1 MEEFEKIKA
10 LLMLPE
16 DMEEERWDSTKQ
28 DCRYLGKND
37 QSIKLFVKN
46 RKTLLF
52 LNSQVTSCSAFA
64 VASGACQA
72 RLRTWSGRWRTC

>member
-37 QSIKLFVKN
+37 PSTNLFMK
-46 RKTLLF
+46 
-52 LNSQVTSCSAFA
+52 
-64 VASGACQA
+64 
-72 RLRTWSGRWRTC
+72 